1 MLDSPAM
8 TPGDPLAPIREGDPA
23 PLYWIHGKE
32 RFLVDRAVALLKER
46 VLAAATR
53 DFNYD
58 LFYGKEAGA
67 QKILAAART
76 LPMMAKRRLIVV
88 RDADGLDAKQ
98 LGELAPYVES
108 PSPESCVVFVADKA
122 DLRMKFFGPFKKK
135 GVLLKLDP
143 LPDRQIPAFVRSE
156 AAARGLKLEG
166 GAAELIADEVG
177 AELGQLVDAVERLAL
192 YAGERKAIGA
202 ADVEAVVQ
210 TTRQR
215 SVFELCDAVG
225 MGDRARALTALG
237 SLLGAREPALR
248 VLAMIGRTV
257 RQLLQARDFLDHG
270 GRRGGLAERLG
281 VPPFVADKLE
291 AQARKW
297 GGGELAA
304 MHGAIYRADLALK
317 SSKVEDDRVME
328 LLVLELAAKRAAPT
342 GSRPPATAGRP
353 PG

>member
-1 MLDSPAM
+1 MLDSPVM
-8 TPGDPLAPIREGDPA
+8 TPGDPLAPLRQGEPA

-32 RFLVDRAVALLKER
+32 RFLVDRAVQLLKER
-46 VLAAATR
+46 VLTAAAR

-76 LPMMAKRRLIVV
+76 LPMMARRRLIVV

-98 LGELAPYVES
+98 LGELTAYVES
-108 PSPESCVVFVADKA
+108 PAPESCLVFVADKA
-122 DLRMKFFGPFKKK
+122 DLRMKFFSPFKKK

-143 LPDRQIPAFVRSE
+143 LPDRQVPAFVRSE
-156 AAARGLKLEG
+156 AAARGLTLEG

-177 AELGQLVDAVERLAL
+177 ADLGQLTDAVERLAL
-192 YAGERKAIGA
+192 FAGERKAIGS

-248 VLAMIGRTV
+248 VLAMVGRTV
-257 RQLLQARDFLDHG
+257 RQLLQARDLLDQRG
-270 GRRGGLAERLG
+270 GRRGGLAEALG

-291 AQARKW
+291 AQARRFDK
-297 GGGELAA
+297 EALTA

-317 SSKVEDDRVME
+317 SSKLDDERVME
-328 LLVLELAAKRAAPT
+328 LLVLELAAKRGAT
-342 GSRPPATAGRP
+342 GSRPPATPGRP